1 MSLRNMCSL
10 LSIEPK
16 REWVFAVEL
25 FPNGPIAPFRPPVV
39 VLPGCRINVVEQVD
53 VGVPRHG
60 RQLLLGGPRVPGVRM
75 APPEHRLHALQG
87 REPPMVSKDG
97 PELGVHASLYLVV
110 GVWERPGLREL
121 GVEEGEQRP
130 RGDQRR
136 ERPPRLPEPL
146 VRIHPLSLDERSVL
160 QEVRPEAAPVE
171 IALAPQL
178 RLVQRLDVREVEGDL
193 IQLPSRL
200 ELRPRRRAPLDLGVS
215 MEQASLHLGPGPGR
229 AHGLGE
235 AAAAVGDH
243 DVGRRY
249 RLHERRPRPRVLG
262 LRHVPRDHPIL
273 AAADQHD
280 QALREPDPV
289 DEEDPVELAV
299 GHRHGPDLPEPCG
312 PAPEGPASAG
322 HLELRVLRQKPRQ
335 ELVEAGGGVVVAHG
349 GRCAAGGASPSLR
362 PRGGSAVPL
371 RRTAAVRAFDRL
383 HGATSSDERF
393 NVSEKGYPPGATT
406 VARTHILSECL
417 KRAHEFKQA
426 KKRHRPAPMPLMRTH
441 ILSYKPKFAS
451 EALFV
456 WWESG
461 TVPIFPVRYILFFS

>member
-1 MSLRNMCSL
+1 
-10 LSIEPK
+10 
-16 REWVFAVEL
+16 
-25 FPNGPIAPFRPPVV
+25 
-39 VLPGCRINVVEQVD
+39 
-53 VGVPRHG
+53 
-60 RQLLLGGPRVPGVRM
+60 M
-75 APPEHRLHALQG
+75 APPEHRFHALQG

-110 GVWERPGLREL
+110 GVWERPGLREP
-121 GVEEGEQRP
+121 GIEVGEQRP
-130 RGDQRR
+130 RRDQRGQ
-136 ERPPRLPEPL
+136 RPPRLPEPL
-146 VRIHPLSLDERSVL
+146 VGVDPPPVDERGAL
-160 QEVRPEAAPVE
+160 EEVGPEAAPVE
-171 IALAPQL
+171 VALAPQL
-178 RLVQRLDVREVEGDL
+178 RLVQRLDMHEVERDPV
-193 IQLPSRL
+193 QLPSRL
-200 ELRPRRRAPLDLGVS
+200 ELRPRRRTPLDLGVRVK
-215 MEQASLHLGPGPGR
+215 QASLHLGPGPGR

-280 QALREPDPV
+280 QAFREPDPV

-299 GHRHGPDLPEPCG
+299 GHRHGPDLPELRG
-312 PAPEGPASAG
+312 PAPEGPAGAG

-417 KRAHEFKQA
+417 GGADE
-426 KKRHRPAPMPLMRTH
+426 
-441 ILSYKPKFAS
+441 
-451 EALFV
+451 
-456 WWESG
+456 
-461 TVPIFPVRYILFFS
+461 

>member
-16 REWVFAVEL
+16 REWAFAVEL
-25 FPNGPIAPFRPPVV
+25 FPDGPVAPFRPPVV
-39 VLPGCRINVVEQVD
+39 VLPGCRIDVVEQVD

-60 RQLLLGGPRVPGVRM
+60 RQLLPGGPRIPGVRM
-75 APPEHRLHALQG
+75 APPEHRFHALQG

-97 PELGVHASLYLVV
+97 PELGVHASLYLVI
-110 GVWERPGLREL
+110 GVWERPGLREV

-130 RGDQRR
+130 RRDQRR

-146 VRIHPLSLDERSVL
+146 VRIRPLSLDERGVL

-178 RLVQRLDVREVEGDL
+178 RLVQRLDMHEVECDPV
-193 IQLPSRL
+193 QLPARL
-200 ELRPRRRAPLDLGVS
+200 ELRPRRRAPFDLGVS
-215 MEQASLHLGPGPGR
+215 VEQASLHLGPGPGR

-262 LRHVPRDHPIL
+262 LRHVPRDHPLL

-280 QALREPDPV
+280 QPFREPDPV

-299 GHRHGPDLPEPCG
+299 GHGHGPDLPELRG
-312 PAPEGPASAG
+312 PAPGGAACAG

-362 PRGGSAVPL
+362 P
-371 RRTAAVRAFDRL
+371 
-383 HGATSSDERF
+383 
-393 NVSEKGYPPGATT
+393 
-406 VARTHILSECL
+406 
-417 KRAHEFKQA
+417 
-426 KKRHRPAPMPLMRTH
+426 
-441 ILSYKPKFAS
+441 
-451 EALFV
+451 
-456 WWESG
+456 
-461 TVPIFPVRYILFFS
+461 

>member
-39 VLPGCRINVVEQVD
+39 VLPGCRIDVVEQVD

-60 RQLLLGGPRVPGVRM
+60 RQLLPGGPRIPGVRM
-75 APPEHRLHALQG
+75 APPEHRFHALQG

-121 GVEEGEQRP
+121 GIEVGEQRP
-130 RGDQRR
+130 RRDQRGQ
-136 ERPPRLPEPL
+136 RPSRLPEPL
-146 VRIHPLSLDERSVL
+146 VGVDPPPVDERGVL
-160 QEVRPEAAPVE
+160 EEVGPEAAPVE
-171 IALAPQL
+171 VALAPQL
-178 RLVQRLDVREVEGDL
+178 RLVQRLDMHEVERDPV
-193 IQLPSRL
+193 QLPARL
-200 ELRPRRRAPLDLGVS
+200 KLRPCRRAPFDLAERV
-215 MEQASLHLGPGPGR
+215 EHASLDLGPGPGR
-229 AHGLGE
+229 AHGLRE
-235 AAAAVGDH
+235 AAPAVGDH

-280 QALREPDPV
+280 QAFREPDPV

-299 GHRHGPDLPEPCG
+299 GHRHGPDLPELRG
-312 PAPEGPASAG
+312 PAPEGPAGAG

-335 ELVEAGGGVVVAHG
+335 ELLEAGGGVVVAHG

-362 PRGGSAVPL
+362 PRGGSAAPL

-417 KRAHEFKQA
+417 NRAHEFKQA
-426 KKRHRPAPMPLMRTH
+426 KKRHRPAPMPLMWTH
-441 ILSYKPKFAS
+441 ILSYKP
-451 EALFV
+451 ALHQ
-456 WWESG
+456 
-461 TVPIFPVRYILFFS
+461 

>member
-1 MSLRNMCSL
+1 M
-10 LSIEPK
+10 
-16 REWVFAVEL
+16 
-25 FPNGPIAPFRPPVV
+25 
-39 VLPGCRINVVEQVD
+39 RI
-53 VGVPRHG
+53 R
-60 RQLLLGGPRVPGVRM
+60 
-75 APPEHRLHALQG
+75 
-87 REPPMVSKDG
+87 
-97 PELGVHASLYLVV
+97 
-110 GVWERPGLREL
+110 
-121 GVEEGEQRP
+121 
-130 RGDQRR
+130 
-136 ERPPRLPEPL
+136 
-146 VRIHPLSLDERSVL
+146 PLSVDERSVL
-160 QEVRPEAAPVE
+160 QEARPEAAPVE

-193 IQLPSRL
+193 VQLPSRL
-200 ELRPRRRAPLDLGVS
+200 ELRPRRRAPLDLGVRV
-215 MEQASLHLGPGPGR
+215 EQASLHLGPGPGS

-262 LRHVPRDHPIL
+262 LRHVPRDRPIL

-280 QALREPDPV
+280 QAFREPDPV

-299 GHRHGPDLPEPCG
+299 GHRHGPDLPELRG

-349 GRCAAGGASPSLR
+349 GRCAAGGASTTVR

-417 KRAHEFKQA
+417 NRAHEFKQA

-441 ILSYKPKFAS
+441 ILSYKPMFMKRRDGS
-451 EALFV
+451 EYYPRYKKAQK
-456 WWESG
+456 SCRK
-461 TVPIFPVRYILFFS
+461 PVLVMQAARLQPRAMDLPKQHAGNHLLDQKEACRTPNPANTLHPGQSRDYLIIDSI